1 MSISK
6 TPDFDHFGN
15 NENQKGAVASIKVL
29 VELFQ
34 SEKSKISPWN
44 SAMRNFR
51 QLAGVEWSF
60 LKKLLKLI
68 LSTSWDQ
75 SPSSTSAEV
84 EIPKTRFDFVK
95 TEKVPF
101 FASCIY
107 KVNAF
112 LAKGKKEETNNLYTK
127 NGCRI
132 SEIFP

>member
-1 MSISK
+1 MGDS
-6 TPDFDHFGN
+6 
-15 NENQKGAVASIKVL
+15 QGAVASKKVL

-44 SAMRNFR
+44 SAARNFR
-51 QLAGVEWSF
+51 QLSRF
-60 LKKLLKLI
+60 LGQRPK
-68 LSTSWDQ
+68 
-75 SPSSTSAEV
+75 STSAEV
-84 EIPKTRFDFVK
+84 EIPRTS
-95 TEKVPF
+95 EKVPF
-101 FASCIY
+101 FASGIY

>member
-1 MSISK
+1 MRSREEFLTKRRKYKSFDPAFSIGEIE
-6 TPDFDHFGN
+6 DFSLEFRYA
-15 NENQKGAVASIKVL
+15 EL
-29 VELFQ
+29 PTVEQGL
-34 SEKSKISPWN
+34 
-44 SAMRNFR
+44 R
-51 QLAGVEWSF
+51 G
-60 LKKLLKLI
+60 
-68 LSTSWDQ
+68 Q
-75 SPSSTSAEV
+75 SPSSTSAEVSLRETSV

-112 LAKGKKEETNNLYTK
+112 LAKGKKEEMNSLYTK